1 MCTNLNL
8 KQGRKKGKERDQYKV
23 ITVLISTFSDHLN
36 RFRKMSEKTL
46 YFKGSKKQ
54 ANQNLSTLGLSVLV
68 VSTYVGF
75 GVIICIFKIHCF

>member
-23 ITVLISTFSDHLN
+23 ITFLISKTFSDHLN

-46 YFKGSKKQ
+46 YFKGSKKT
-54 ANQNLSTLGLSVLV
+54 SKPKSKYFRT
-68 VSTYVGF
+68 
-75 GVIICIFKIHCF
+75 